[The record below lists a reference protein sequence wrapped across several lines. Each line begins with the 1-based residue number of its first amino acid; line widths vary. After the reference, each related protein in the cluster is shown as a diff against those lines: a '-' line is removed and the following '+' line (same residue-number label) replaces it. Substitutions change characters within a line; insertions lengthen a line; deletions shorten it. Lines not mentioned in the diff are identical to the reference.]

1 LRSRQTINA
10 LTLCACSLLGACTL
24 ADGGLFSRD
33 TASTSSTPRSGTTV
47 SSEGIAVYLRILA
60 DLLEGDAV
68 IQAETFQTINDEAA
82 AAPNTTNR
90 LKLAIAL
97 AVPGHSGSNA
107 EHAQRELRE
116 LLAASEVLLPEE
128 RILATLLL
136 GQVEQRLL
144 LDLEAQQ
151 TQSAAAESIQ
161 RQSTDAEQRL
171 RQVQDENRV
180 LRQQLQEAQNVID
193 ELTDIER
200 SIRERE
206 SANQR

>member
-1 LRSRQTINA
+1 ML
-10 LTLCACSLLGACTL
+10 LCSLLGACTL
-24 ADGGLFSRD
+24 ADGGLFSRE
-33 TASTSSTPRSGTTV
+33 TSSTSSTPRSGAA
-47 SSEGIAVYLRILA
+47 SGISAEGMAVYLRIMA

-68 IQAETFQTINDEAA
+68 AQAETFQAVNADAA
-82 AAPNTTNR
+82 SAPNTTNR

-97 AVPGHSGSNA
+97 SVPGHPGSNA

-136 GQVEQRLL
+136 VQVEQRLL

-151 TQSAAAESIQ
+151 TQSAAVESIQ
-161 RQSTDAEQRL
+161 RQNTDAEQRL
-171 RQVQDENRV
+171 RQAQEENRN
-180 LRQQLQEAQNVID
+180 LRQQLEEAQNVID

>member
-1 LRSRQTINA
+1 M
-10 LTLCACSLLGACTL
+10 
-24 ADGGLFSRD
+24 
-33 TASTSSTPRSGTTV
+33 
-47 SSEGIAVYLRILA
+47 A

-68 IQAETFQTINDEAA
+68 TQAETFQSVDNDAVT
-82 AAPNTTNR
+82 APNTTNR

-97 AVPGHSGSNA
+97 SIPGHPGSNA

-128 RILATLLL
+128 RILATLQLA
-136 GQVEQRLL
+136 QVEQSLL

-151 TQSAAAESIQ
+151 TQTAAVESIQ
-161 RQSTDAEQRL
+161 RQNTDAEQRL
-171 RQVQDENRV
+171 RQVQEENRA
-180 LRQQLQEAQNVID
+180 LRQQLEEAQNVID

>member
-1 LRSRQTINA
+1 LRSRRTISV
-10 LTLCACSLLGACTL
+10 LTLCTCSLLGACTL
-24 ADGGLFSRD
+24 TDGGLFSRD
-33 TASTSSTPRSGTTV
+33 TASTTTAPRSGSAV
-47 SSEGIAVYLRILA
+47 SAESIAVYLRILA

-68 IQAETFQTINDEAA
+68 IQAETFQAVSTEAA

-97 AVPGHSGSNA
+97 AVPGHPGSNG

-161 RQSTDAEQRL
+161 RQNTDAEQRL
-171 RQVQDENRV
+171 RQIQDENRL
-180 LRQQLQEAQNVID
+180 LRQQLEEAQNVID